1 MKSFADGRD
10 SSDLIAGCNSPA
22 NKAIPGD
29 HPAAEQ
35 IMRFFFFFSFLD
47 KWQTHGQGG
56 KVNAQTLQAS
66 IIIIRL
72 TSGFSI
78 LPRPSQG
85 IRSNGRF

>member
-35 IMRFFFFFSFLD
+35 IMRFFFFFFLGQMANTWPG
-47 KWQTHGQGG
+47 WQGERADVAGQHYYY
-56 KVNAQTLQAS
+56 
-66 IIIIRL
+66 
-72 TSGFSI
+72 
-78 LPRPSQG
+78 
-85 IRSNGRF
+85 

>member
-35 IMRFFFFFSFLD
+35 IMRFFFFFLS
-47 KWQTHGQGG
+47 WTNG
-56 KVNAQTLQAS
+56 KHMARVA
-66 IIIIRL
+66 R
-72 TSGFSI
+72 
-78 LPRPSQG
+78 
-85 IRSNGRF
+85 